1 MADLMKNSR
10 TFYQEETKV
19 NKIGNILKASLLVAS
34 LALALGLGI
43 PERLRAVESAGGTC
57 VEPYTSLC
65 GIFYSPWGPIPLY
78 GDYTPQ
84 AE

>member
-1 MADLMKNSR
+1 M
-10 TFYQEETKV
+10 
-19 NKIGNILKASLLVAS
+19 NKIGTILRASLLAAS

-43 PERLRAVESAGGTC
+43 PERLRAAESAGTC

-65 GIFYSPWGPIPLY
+65 GILYGGPWGPIPLF

>member
-1 MADLMKNSR
+1 MR
-10 TFYQEETKV
+10 FPH
-19 NKIGNILKASLLVAS
+19 VAIEHH
-34 LALALGLGI
+34 L
-43 PERLRAVESAGGTC
+43 PERLRAAESAGTC

-65 GIFYSPWGPIPLY
+65 GILYGGPWGPIPLF

>member
-1 MADLMKNSR
+1 M
-10 TFYQEETKV
+10 
-19 NKIGNILKASLLVAS
+19 NKIGTILRASLLAAS

-43 PERLRAVESAGGTC
+43 PERLRAAESAGSC

-65 GIFYSPWGPIPLY
+65 GILYSPWGPIVLY